1 MTAHQPIAGFLAGAI
16 EGFYGPPWT
25 SVERLE
31 LFDRMTTW
39 GLNTYFYAPKDDLK
53 QRALWRETYS
63 TTEAGEL
70 RQLVEA
76 CAGRGIHFIYGLSP
90 GLDIRYADESDLGRI
105 RQRFEQVRALGC
117 RGFALLF
124 DDLPG
129 RLDGADRTRWDSPAS
144 AQSHVANAIHA
155 WLREREP
162 SARLLFCPT
171 AYCGRMVQAG
181 LGGPDYLATIGR
193 ELLPE
198 IDTLW
203 TGPDIISREIP
214 VAHVQD
220 MQRALRRRPI
230 IWDNLHAND
239 YDGRRFFCGPYSG
252 RPPELLNEVG
262 GLLSNPNCEPPL
274 NFVPLRTLAE
284 FVRCTGSWDARS
296 AYLSA
301 MQEWL
306 PAFATIG
313 LPVDLEDLIL
323 FGDCYYLPH
332 EEGPEAVA
340 LYESARSLLSRDP
353 AEWGKEATVFRNRAA
368 RLRDFCT
375 RLTELRNR
383 PLFHALSRRAWELH
397 EELDLL
403 DRYVNQALA
412 AAARGTR
419 VSSDFHLEGTYRGG
433 MVARL
438 QRLLAPGPDGTFAP
452 AWRTKSRGEG

>member
-1 MTAHQPIAGFLAGAI
+1 MTPSPTDFLAGVI

-25 SVERLE
+25 NVERLE

-53 QRALWRETYS
+53 QRALWREVYS

-70 RQLVEA
+70 QQLVAA

-105 RQRFEQVRALGC
+105 RTRFEQVLALGC

-124 DDLPG
+124 DDIPG
-129 RLDGADRTRWDSPAS
+129 TLDGADRIRWDSPAS
-144 AQSHVANAIHA
+144 AQSQVANAIQA

-162 SARLLFCPT
+162 SARLWFCPT
-171 AYCGRMVQAG
+171 AYCGRMAHAG
-181 LGGPDYLATIGR
+181 LGGPDYLAIAGR

-198 IDTLW
+198 IGIFW
-203 TGPDIISREIP
+203 TGPDIISREIT

-220 MQRALRRRPI
+220 VQRALRRKPV

-252 RPPELLNEVG
+252 RPLELRSEVS
-262 GLLSNPNCEPPL
+262 GLLSNPNNEWTL
-274 NFVPLRTLAE
+274 DFVPLRTLAE
-284 FVRCTGSWDARS
+284 FVRCTGIWDARG

-313 LPVDLEDLIL
+313 RPVDLEDLIL

-340 LYESARSLLSRDP
+340 LYESGRSLLARDP
-353 AEWGKEATVFRNRAA
+353 SEWGEDAVAFRARTG
-368 RLRDFCT
+368 RLRDFCV

-383 PLFHALSRRAWELH
+383 PLFHALSRRVWELR
-397 EELDLL
+397 EECDLL
-403 DRYVNQALA
+403 DRYVDHKMA
-412 AAARGTR
+412 AGSEDTP
-419 VSSDFHLEGTYRGG
+419 VKSDFHLEGTYRGG
-433 MVARL
+433 MVARMQGL
-438 QRLLAPGPDGTFAP
+438 LTQRPDGTFTAASAGHRP
-452 AWRTKSRGEG
+452 RI